1 MGYARPEVIMPGSGS
16 AERESGSR
24 FQMAEMGPRSD
35 CPVLGTGKLC
45 SSIRNPLQPVMAAGD
60 PITSTTAQW
69 GPEAVGP
76 VKK

>member
-1 MGYARPEVIMPGSGS
+1 
-16 AERESGSR
+16 
-24 FQMAEMGPRSD
+24 MAEMGPRSD